1 MILRILLNSFHANC
15 LLKAVTIDELVKN
28 SFEKNYDLKS
38 LNKSIQVANEQI
50 KVSKNWENPMLA
62 FKTNNIGLNKPL
74 SNQKEY
80 GVELSQVIP
89 IGRTLD
95 IEENIAKKD
104 RNIKQFD
111 LEDKKLELESKI
123 YEYSYNILI
132 LEKRYKL
139 IENYL
144 KNIEKLEELY
154 SSLYKYQKASLNEV
168 LNTKVSYLDL
178 KLELDNLKTMI
189 DNLYLNLELISYE
202 KVQTIDEN
210 LDIKEINKSSINQ
223 ELVITHPKVKTLEE
237 DSSKYKEMASLEEA
251 KKYSNVTL
259 SVEYMQNAEQ
269 DYGNVSVGIPL
280 PLYKTENINALK
292 AKLNSNET
300 NDKLDSFIHNLS
312 LQTNIYLNN
321 LNQSARNYRLIQKEI
336 IPLKQKIQTNIEN
349 YNSFDMVK
357 PEESINNLNEL
368 ITYETKA
375 LDEALKYYESYSQL
389 IYFTNKGLK

>member
-1 MILRILLNSFHANC
+1 MFKILLSSFLASS
-15 LLKAVTIDELVKN
+15 LLSAVTIDELVKN

-80 GVELSQVIP
+80 GIELSQVIP
-89 IGRTLD
+89 IGNRLD
-95 IEENIAKKD
+95 IEESIALKD
-104 RNIKQFD
+104 KNIKEFD

-144 KNIEKLEELY
+144 KNIEKLQELY
-154 SSLYKYQKASLNEV
+154 SSLYKYEKASLNEV

-210 LDIKEINKSSINQ
+210 INIKEINKASINQ
-223 ELVITHPKVKTLEE
+223 EFNLNHPKVKTLQE
-237 DSSKYKEMASLEEA
+237 DSLKYKDMAKLEEA

-259 SVEYMQNAEQ
+259 SVEYMQNQEQ
-269 DYGNVSVGIPL
+269 DYANVSVGIPL
-280 PLYKTENINALK
+280 PLYKTENVNALK

-300 NDKLDSFIHNLS
+300 NDKLDSFLHNLS
-312 LQTNIYLNN
+312 LQSNIYLNN
-321 LNQSARNYRLIQKEI
+321 LNQSARNYKLIQKEI
-336 IPLKQKIQTNIEN
+336 IPLKQKIQENIEN

-357 PEESINNLNEL
+357 PQESINNINEL

>member
-1 MILRILLNSFHANC
+1 MLRILLSSFLASS
-15 LLKAVTIDELVKN
+15 LLSAVTIDELVKN

-89 IGRTLD
+89 IGNRLD
-95 IEENIAKKD
+95 IEKSIAQKD
-104 RNIKQFD
+104 RNIKEFD

-210 LDIKEINKSSINQ
+210 LDIKEINKASINQ
-223 ELVITHPKVKTLEE
+223 ELIITHPKVKTLEE

-259 SVEYMQNAEQ
+259 RVEYMQNDEQ
-269 DYGNVSVGIPL
+269 DYGNITVGIPL

-312 LQTNIYLNN
+312 LQINIYLNN
-321 LNQSARNYRLIQKEI
+321 LNQSARNYKLIQKEI

-349 YNSFDMVK
+349 YNSFELVK

>member
-1 MILRILLNSFHANC
+1 MLRILLSSFLASS
-15 LLKAVTIDELVKN
+15 LLSAVTIDELVKN

-80 GVELSQVIP
+80 GVEITQVIP

-95 IEENIAKKD
+95 IEESIAQKD
-104 RNIKQFD
+104 RNIKVFD

-144 KNIEKLEELY
+144 KNIEKLQELY
-154 SSLYKYQKASLNEV
+154 SSLYKYEKASLNEV

-202 KVQTIDEN
+202 KVQNIDEN
-210 LDIKEINKSSINQ
+210 IDIKEINKASIHQ
-223 ELVITHPKVKTLEE
+223 EFNLTHPKVQTLQE
-237 DSSKYKEMASLEEA
+237 DSLKYKDMANLEEA

-259 SVEYMQNAEQ
+259 SVEYMQNQEQ
-269 DYGNVSVGIPL
+269 DYANVTVGIPL
-280 PLYKTENINALK
+280 PLYKTENVNALK
-292 AKLNSNET
+292 AKLNSNKT
-300 NDKLDSFIHNLS
+300 NDKLDSFLHNLS
-312 LQTNIYLNN
+312 LQSDIYLNN

-336 IPLKQKIQTNIEN
+336 IPLKQKIQENIEN

-357 PEESINNLNEL
+357 PQESIDNLNEL

-389 IYFTNKGLK
+389 IYFTNRGLK

>member
-1 MILRILLNSFHANC
+1 MLRILLSSFLASS
-15 LLKAVTIDELVKN
+15 LLSAVTIDELVKN

-50 KVSKNWENPMLA
+50 KVSKNWENPMLE
-62 FKTNNIGLNKPL
+62 FKTYNIELNKPL

-89 IGRTLD
+89 IGNRLD
-95 IEENIAKKD
+95 IEKSIAQKD
-104 RNIKQFD
+104 RNIKEFD

-139 IENYL
+139 IEKYL

-154 SSLYKYQKASLNEV
+154 SSLYKYEKASLNEV

-202 KVQTIDEN
+202 KVQIIDEN
-210 LDIKEINKSSINQ
+210 LDIKEINKASINQ

-300 NDKLDSFIHNLS
+300 NDKLDSFTHNLS
-312 LQTNIYLNN
+312 LQSDIYLNN

-336 IPLKQKIQTNIEN
+336 IPLKQKIQENIEN
-349 YNSFDMVK
+349 YNSFELVK
-357 PEESINNLNEL
+357 PQESIENLNEL
-368 ITYETKA
+368 IKYETKA

-389 IYFTNKGLK
+389 IYFTNRGLK

>member
-1 MILRILLNSFHANC
+1 MLRILLSSFLASS
-15 LLKAVTIDELVKN
+15 LLSAVTIDELVKN

-80 GVELSQVIP
+80 GVEITQVIP

-95 IEENIAKKD
+95 IEESIAQKD
-104 RNIKQFD
+104 RNIRIFD

-144 KNIEKLEELY
+144 KNIEKLQELY
-154 SSLYKYQKASLNEV
+154 FSLYKYEKASLNEV

-202 KVQTIDEN
+202 KVQNIDEN
-210 LDIKEINKSSINQ
+210 IDIKEINKASIHQ
-223 ELVITHPKVKTLEE
+223 EFNLTHPKVQTLQE
-237 DSSKYKEMASLEEA
+237 DSLKYKDMANLEEA

-259 SVEYMQNAEQ
+259 SVEYMQNQEQ
-269 DYGNVSVGIPL
+269 DYANVTVGIPL
-280 PLYKTENINALK
+280 PLYKTENVNALK
-292 AKLNSNET
+292 AKLNSNKT
-300 NDKLDSFIHNLS
+300 NDKLDSFLHNLS
-312 LQTNIYLNN
+312 LQSDIYLNN

-336 IPLKQKIQTNIEN
+336 IPLKQKIQENIEN

-357 PEESINNLNEL
+357 PQESIDNLNEL

-389 IYFTNKGLK
+389 IYFTNRGLK

>member
-1 MILRILLNSFHANC
+1 MLRILLSSFLASS
-15 LLKAVTIDELVKN
+15 LLSAVTIDELVKN
-28 SFEKNYDLKS
+28 SFEKNYDLRS

-80 GVELSQVIP
+80 GVEITQVIP

-95 IEENIAKKD
+95 IEESIAQKD
-104 RNIKQFD
+104 RNIKVFD

-144 KNIEKLEELY
+144 KNIEKLQELY
-154 SSLYKYQKASLNEV
+154 SSLYKYEKASLNEV

-202 KVQTIDEN
+202 KVQNIDEN
-210 LDIKEINKSSINQ
+210 IDIKEINKASINQ
-223 ELVITHPKVKTLEE
+223 EFNLTHPKVQTLQE
-237 DSSKYKEMASLEEA
+237 DSLKYKDMANLEEA

-259 SVEYMQNAEQ
+259 SVEYMQNQEQ
-269 DYGNVSVGIPL
+269 DYANVTVGIPL
-280 PLYKTENINALK
+280 PLYKTENVNALK

-300 NDKLDSFIHNLS
+300 NDKLDSFLHNLS
-312 LQTNIYLNN
+312 LQSDIYLNN

-336 IPLKQKIQTNIEN
+336 IPLKQKIQKNIEN

-357 PEESINNLNEL
+357 PQESIDNLNEL

-389 IYFTNKGLK
+389 IYFTNRGLK

>member
-1 MILRILLNSFHANC
+1 MLRILLSSFLASS
-15 LLKAVTIDELVKN
+15 LLSAVTIDELVKN

-89 IGRTLD
+89 IGNRLD
-95 IEENIAKKD
+95 IEKSIAQKD
-104 RNIKQFD
+104 RNIKEFD

-178 KLELDNLKTMI
+178 KLELDNLKTTI

-202 KVQTIDEN
+202 KVQTIDDRI
-210 LDIKEINKSSINQ
+210 DIKEINKASINQ
-223 ELVITHPKVKTLEE
+223 ELIITHPKVKTLEE

-336 IPLKQKIQTNIEN
+336 IPLKQKIQENIEN

>member
-1 MILRILLNSFHANC
+1 MLKIFLASSLTLSLLS
-15 LLKAVTIDELVKN
+15 AVTIDELVKN

-38 LNKSIQVANEQI
+38 LDKSIAVANEQI
-50 KVSKNWENPMLA
+50 KVSKNWENPMLE
-62 FKTNNIGLNKPL
+62 FKTYNIGLNKPL

-80 GVELSQVIP
+80 GVEISQVIP
-89 IGRTLD
+89 LGNRLD
-95 IEENIAKKD
+95 IEESIAKKD
-104 RNIKQFD
+104 RNIKMFD

-144 KNIEKLEELY
+144 KNVEKLQDLY
-154 SSLYKYQKASLNEV
+154 SSLYKYQKASLNEI

-178 KLELDNLKTMI
+178 KLEQENLKTTI

-210 LDIKEINKSSINQ
+210 IDIKEISKASINEEARQ
-223 ELVITHPKVKTLEE
+223 NHPKVQTLNE
-237 DSSKYKEMASLEEA
+237 DSLRYKDMASLEEA
-251 KKYSNVTL
+251 RKYSDVTL
-259 SVEYMQNAEQ
+259 SVEYMQSVEQ
-269 DYGNVSVGIPL
+269 DSANISVGIPL
-280 PLYKTENINALK
+280 PLYKTENVNALK

-300 NDKLDSFIHNLS
+300 NHKLDSFLHNLS
-312 LQTNIYLNN
+312 LQSDIYLNN

-336 IPLKQKIQTNIEN
+336 IPLKQRIQENIEN
-349 YNSFDMVK
+349 FNSFNLVK
-357 PEESINNLNEL
+357 PQESIDNLNEL

-375 LDEALKYYESYSQL
+375 LDEALKYYENYSQL
-389 IYFTNKGLK
+389 IYFTNRGIK

>member
-1 MILRILLNSFHANC
+1 MLRILLSSFLASS
-15 LLKAVTIDELVKN
+15 LLSAITIDELVKN

-38 LNKSIQVANEQI
+38 LNKSIKVADEQI

-62 FKTNNIGLNKPL
+62 FKVNNIGLNKPL

-210 LDIKEINKSSINQ
+210 LDIKEINKVSINQ
-223 ELVITHPKVKTLEE
+223 ELISSTHPKVKTLEE

-259 SVEYMQNAEQ
+259 SVEYMQNQEQ
-269 DYGNVSVGIPL
+269 DYGNVTVGIPL

-321 LNQSARNYRLIQKEI
+321 LNQSARNYKLIQKEI

-349 YNSFDMVK
+349 YNSFEMAK
-357 PEESINNLNEL
+357 PEESIKNLNEL

>member
-1 MILRILLNSFHANC
+1 MLRILLSSFLASS
-15 LLKAVTIDELVKN
+15 LLSAVTIDELVKN

-89 IGRTLD
+89 IGNRLD
-95 IEENIAKKD
+95 IEKSIAQKD
-104 RNIKQFD
+104 RNIKEFD

-154 SSLYKYQKASLNEV
+154 TSLYKYQKASLNEV

-178 KLELDNLKTMI
+178 KLELDNLKTTI

-210 LDIKEINKSSINQ
+210 LDIKEINKASINQ
-223 ELVITHPKVKTLEE
+223 ELIITHPKVKTLEE

-300 NDKLDSFIHNLS
+300 NDKLDSFLHNLS
-312 LQTNIYLNN
+312 LQSDIYLNN
-321 LNQSARNYRLIQKEI
+321 LNQSARNYKLIQKEI
-336 IPLKQKIQTNIEN
+336 IPLKQKIQENIEN
-349 YNSFDMVK
+349 YNSFDIVK
-357 PEESINNLNEL
+357 PQESIDNLNEL

-389 IYFTNKGLK
+389 IYFTNRGLK

>member
-1 MILRILLNSFHANC
+1 MLRILLSSFLASS
-15 LLKAVTIDELVKN
+15 LLSAVTIDELVKN

-80 GVELSQVIP
+80 GVEITQVIP

-95 IEENIAKKD
+95 IEESIAQKD
-104 RNIKQFD
+104 RNIKIFD

-144 KNIEKLEELY
+144 KNIEKLQELY
-154 SSLYKYQKASLNEV
+154 TSLYKYEKASLNEV

-202 KVQTIDEN
+202 KVQNIDEN
-210 LDIKEINKSSINQ
+210 IDIKEINKASINQ
-223 ELVITHPKVKTLEE
+223 EFNLTHPKVQTLQE
-237 DSSKYKEMASLEEA
+237 DSLKYKDMANLEEA

-259 SVEYMQNAEQ
+259 SVEYMQNQEQ
-269 DYGNVSVGIPL
+269 DYANVTVGIPL
-280 PLYKTENINALK
+280 PLYKTENVNALK

-300 NDKLDSFIHNLS
+300 NDKLDSFLHNLS
-312 LQTNIYLNN
+312 LQSDIYLNN

-336 IPLKQKIQTNIEN
+336 IPLKQKIQENIEN

-357 PEESINNLNEL
+357 PQESIDNLNEL

-389 IYFTNKGLK
+389 IYFTNRGLK

>member
-1 MILRILLNSFHANC
+1 MLRILLSSFLASS
-15 LLKAVTIDELVKN
+15 LLSAVTIDELVKN

-89 IGRTLD
+89 IGNRLD
-95 IEENIAKKD
+95 IEKSIAQKD
-104 RNIKQFD
+104 RNIKEFD

-178 KLELDNLKTMI
+178 KLELDNLKTTI

-210 LDIKEINKSSINQ
+210 LDIKEINKASINQ
-223 ELVITHPKVKTLEE
+223 ELINTHPKVKTLEE

-292 AKLNSNET
+292 AKLNANET
-300 NDKLDSFIHNLS
+300 NDKLDSFTHNLS

-321 LNQSARNYRLIQKEI
+321 LNQSARNYKLIQKEI
-336 IPLKQKIQTNIEN
+336 IPLKQKIQENIEN

-357 PEESINNLNEL
+357 PQESIENLNEL
-368 ITYETKA
+368 IKYETKA

-389 IYFTNKGLK
+389 IYFTNRGLK

>member
-1 MILRILLNSFHANC
+1 MLRILLSSFLASS
-15 LLKAVTIDELVKN
+15 LLSAVTIDELVKN

-80 GVELSQVIP
+80 GVEITQVIP

-95 IEENIAKKD
+95 IEESIAQKD
-104 RNIKQFD
+104 RNIKIFD

-139 IENYL
+139 IESYL
-144 KNIEKLEELY
+144 KNIEKLQELY
-154 SSLYKYQKASLNEV
+154 SSLYKYEKASLNEV

-202 KVQTIDEN
+202 KVQNIDEN
-210 LDIKEINKSSINQ
+210 IDIKEINKASINQ
-223 ELVITHPKVKTLEE
+223 EFNLTHPKVQILQE
-237 DSSKYKEMASLEEA
+237 DSLKYKDMANLEEA

-259 SVEYMQNAEQ
+259 SVEYMQNQEQ
-269 DYGNVSVGIPL
+269 DYANVTVGIPL
-280 PLYKTENINALK
+280 PLYKTENVNALK

-300 NDKLDSFIHNLS
+300 NDKLDSFLHNLS
-312 LQTNIYLNN
+312 LQSDIYLNN

-336 IPLKQKIQTNIEN
+336 IPLKQKIQENIEN

-357 PEESINNLNEL
+357 PQESIDNLNEL

-389 IYFTNKGLK
+389 IYFTNRGLK

>member
-1 MILRILLNSFHANC
+1 MLRILLSSFLASS
-15 LLKAVTIDELVKN
+15 LLSAVTIDELVKN

-89 IGRTLD
+89 IGNRLD
-95 IEENIAKKD
+95 IEKSIAQKD
-104 RNIKQFD
+104 RNIKEFD

-178 KLELDNLKTMI
+178 KLELDNLKTTI

-202 KVQTIDEN
+202 KVQTIDDRI
-210 LDIKEINKSSINQ
+210 DIKEINKASINQ
-223 ELVITHPKVKTLEE
+223 ELIITHPKVKTLEE

-259 SVEYMQNAEQ
+259 RVEYMQNDEQ
-269 DYGNVSVGIPL
+269 DYGNITVGIPL

-312 LQTNIYLNN
+312 LQINIYLNN
-321 LNQSARNYRLIQKEI
+321 LNQSARNYKLIQKEI

-357 PEESINNLNEL
+357 PEESIKNLNEL

>member
-1 MILRILLNSFHANC
+1 MLRILLSSFLASS
-15 LLKAVTIDELVKN
+15 LLSAVTIDELVKN

-89 IGRTLD
+89 IGNRLD
-95 IEENIAKKD
+95 IEKSIAQKD
-104 RNIKQFD
+104 RNIKEFD

-178 KLELDNLKTMI
+178 KLELDNLKTTI

-210 LDIKEINKSSINQ
+210 VDIKEINKASINQ
-223 ELVITHPKVKTLEE
+223 ELIITHPKVKTLEE

-259 SVEYMQNAEQ
+259 RVEYMQNDEQ
-269 DYGNVSVGIPL
+269 DYGNITVGIPL

-300 NDKLDSFIHNLS
+300 NDKLDSFMHNLS
-312 LQTNIYLNN
+312 LQINIYLNN
-321 LNQSARNYRLIQKEI
+321 LNQSARNYKLIQKEI

-357 PEESINNLNEL
+357 PEESIKNLNEL

>member
-1 MILRILLNSFHANC
+1 MLRILLSSFLASS
-15 LLKAVTIDELVKN
+15 LLSAVTIDELVKN

-80 GVELSQVIP
+80 GIELSQVIP
-89 IGRTLD
+89 LGNRLD
-95 IEENIAKKD
+95 IEESIAQKD
-104 RNIKQFD
+104 RNIKVFD

-144 KNIEKLEELY
+144 KNIEKLQELY
-154 SSLYKYQKASLNEV
+154 TSLYKYEKASLNEV

-202 KVQTIDEN
+202 KVQNIDEN
-210 LDIKEINKSSINQ
+210 IDIKEINKASINQ
-223 ELVITHPKVKTLEE
+223 EFNLTHPKVQTLQE
-237 DSSKYKEMASLEEA
+237 DSLKYKDMANLEEA

-259 SVEYMQNAEQ
+259 SVEYMQNQEQ
-269 DYGNVSVGIPL
+269 DYANVTVGIPL
-280 PLYKTENINALK
+280 PLYKTENVNALK

-300 NDKLDSFIHNLS
+300 NDKLDSFLHNLS
-312 LQTNIYLNN
+312 LQSDIYLNN

-336 IPLKQKIQTNIEN
+336 IPLKQKIQQNIEN

-357 PEESINNLNEL
+357 PQESIDNLNEL

-389 IYFTNKGLK
+389 IYFTNRGLK

>member
-1 MILRILLNSFHANC
+1 MLRILLSSFLASS
-15 LLKAVTIDELVKN
+15 LLSAVTIDELVKN

-80 GVELSQVIP
+80 GVEITQVIP

-95 IEENIAKKD
+95 IEESIAQKD
-104 RNIKQFD
+104 RNIKIFD

-144 KNIEKLEELY
+144 KNIEKLQELY
-154 SSLYKYQKASLNEV
+154 SSLYKYEKASLNEV

-202 KVQTIDEN
+202 KVQNIDEN
-210 LDIKEINKSSINQ
+210 IDIKEINKASIHQ
-223 ELVITHPKVKTLEE
+223 EFNLTHPKVQTLQE
-237 DSSKYKEMASLEEA
+237 DSLKYKDMANLEEA

-259 SVEYMQNAEQ
+259 SVEYMQNQEQ
-269 DYGNVSVGIPL
+269 DYANVTVGIPL
-280 PLYKTENINALK
+280 PLYKTENVNALK

-300 NDKLDSFIHNLS
+300 NDKLDSFLHNLS
-312 LQTNIYLNN
+312 LQSDIYLNN

-336 IPLKQKIQTNIEN
+336 IPLKQKIQENIEN

-357 PEESINNLNEL
+357 PQESIDNLNEL

-389 IYFTNKGLK
+389 IYFTNRGLK

>member
-1 MILRILLNSFHANC
+1 MLRILLSSFLASS
-15 LLKAVTIDELVKN
+15 LLSAETIDELVKN

-38 LNKSIQVANEQI
+38 LNKSIKVADEQI

-62 FKTNNIGLNKPL
+62 FKVNNIGLNKPL

-95 IEENIAKKD
+95 IEENIARKD
-104 RNIKQFD
+104 RNIKLFD

-210 LDIKEINKSSINQ
+210 LDIKEINKASINQ
-223 ELVITHPKVKTLEE
+223 ELISTHPKVKTLEE

-259 SVEYMQNAEQ
+259 SLEYMQNAEQ
-269 DYGNVSVGIPL
+269 DYGNVTVGIPL

-300 NDKLDSFIHNLS
+300 NDKLDSFMHNLS

>member
-1 MILRILLNSFHANC
+1 MLRILLSSFLASS
-15 LLKAVTIDELVKN
+15 LLSAVTIDELVKN

-38 LNKSIQVANEQI
+38 ISKSIKVADEQI

-62 FKTNNIGLNKPL
+62 FKVNNIGFNKPL

-104 RNIKQFD
+104 RNIKMFD

-154 SSLYKYQKASLNEV
+154 ISLYKYQKASLNEV

-202 KVQTIDEN
+202 KVESIDEN
-210 LDIKEINKSSINQ
+210 VEIKEINKAFINQ
-223 ELVITHPKVKTLEE
+223 ELIITHPKIKTLEE

-269 DYGNVSVGIPL
+269 DYGNITVGIPL

-300 NDKLDSFIHNLS
+300 NDKLDSFMHNLS
-312 LQTNIYLNN
+312 LQINIYLNN
-321 LNQSARNYRLIQKEI
+321 LNQSARNYKLIQKEI
-336 IPLKQKIQTNIEN
+336 IPLKQKIQINIEN
-349 YNSFDMVK
+349 YNSFELVK
-357 PEESINNLNEL
+357 PEESIKILNEL

>member
-1 MILRILLNSFHANC
+1 MLRILLSSFLASS
-15 LLKAVTIDELVKN
+15 LLSAVTIDELVKN

-210 LDIKEINKSSINQ
+210 LDIKEINKASINQ
-223 ELVITHPKVKTLEE
+223 ELIITHPKVKTLEE

-259 SVEYMQNAEQ
+259 SVEYMQNDEQ
-269 DYGNVSVGIPL
+269 DYGNVTVGIPL

-300 NDKLDSFIHNLS
+300 NDKLDSFMHNLS
-312 LQTNIYLNN
+312 LQINIYLNN

-357 PEESINNLNEL
+357 PEESIKNLNEL

>member
-1 MILRILLNSFHANC
+1 MLRILLSSFLAST
-15 LLKAVTIDELVKN
+15 LLSAVTIDELVKN

-80 GVELSQVIP
+80 GVEITQVIP

-95 IEENIAKKD
+95 IEESIAQKD
-104 RNIKQFD
+104 RNIKIFD

-139 IENYL
+139 IESYL
-144 KNIEKLEELY
+144 KNIEKLQELY
-154 SSLYKYQKASLNEV
+154 SSLYKYEKASLNEV

-202 KVQTIDEN
+202 KVQNIDEN
-210 LDIKEINKSSINQ
+210 IDIKEINKASINQ
-223 ELVITHPKVKTLEE
+223 EFNLTHPKVQTLQE
-237 DSSKYKEMASLEEA
+237 DSLKYKDMANLEEA
-251 KKYSNVTL
+251 KEYSNVTL
-259 SVEYMQNAEQ
+259 SVEYMQNQEQ
-269 DYGNVSVGIPL
+269 DYANVTVGIPL
-280 PLYKTENINALK
+280 PLYKTENVNALK

-300 NDKLDSFIHNLS
+300 NDKLDSFLHNLS
-312 LQTNIYLNN
+312 LQSDIYLNN

-336 IPLKQKIQTNIEN
+336 IPLKQKIQENIEN

-357 PEESINNLNEL
+357 PQESIDNLNEL

-389 IYFTNKGLK
+389 IYFTNRGLK

>member
-1 MILRILLNSFHANC
+1 MLRILLSSFLASS
-15 LLKAVTIDELVKN
+15 LLSAVTIDELVKN

-38 LNKSIQVANEQI
+38 LNKSINVANEQI

-62 FKTNNIGLNKPL
+62 FKVNNIGLNKPL

-104 RNIKQFD
+104 RNIKLFD

-210 LDIKEINKSSINQ
+210 IDIKEINKAFINQ
-223 ELVITHPKVKTLEE
+223 ELIITHPKVKTLEE

-269 DYGNVSVGIPL
+269 DYGNVTVGIPL

-349 YNSFDMVK
+349 YNSFELVK

>member
-1 MILRILLNSFHANC
+1 MLRILLSSFLASS
-15 LLKAVTIDELVKN
+15 LLSAVTIDELVKN

-38 LNKSIQVANEQI
+38 LNKSIQVASAQI
-50 KVSKNWENPMLA
+50 KVSKNWENPMLE
-62 FKTNNIGLNKPL
+62 FKTYNIGLNKPL

-89 IGRTLD
+89 IGNRLD
-95 IEENIAKKD
+95 IEKSIAQKD
-104 RNIKQFD
+104 RNIKEFD

-154 SSLYKYQKASLNEV
+154 SSLYKYEKASLNEV

-202 KVQTIDEN
+202 KVQNIDEN
-210 LDIKEINKSSINQ
+210 IDIKEINKASINQ

-300 NDKLDSFIHNLS
+300 NDKLDSFTHNLS
-312 LQTNIYLNN
+312 LQSDIYLNN

-336 IPLKQKIQTNIEN
+336 IPLKQKIQENIEN

-357 PEESINNLNEL
+357 PQESIENLNEL
-368 ITYETKA
+368 IKYETKA

-389 IYFTNKGLK
+389 IYFTNRGLK

>member
-1 MILRILLNSFHANC
+1 MLRILLSSFLASS
-15 LLKAVTIDELVKN
+15 LLSAVTIDELVKN

-89 IGRTLD
+89 IGNRLD
-95 IEENIAKKD
+95 IEKSIAQKD
-104 RNIKQFD
+104 RNIKEFD

-154 SSLYKYQKASLNEV
+154 SSLYKYEKASLNEV

-178 KLELDNLKTMI
+178 KLELDNLKTTI

-202 KVQTIDEN
+202 KVQIIDEN
-210 LDIKEINKSSINQ
+210 LDIKEINKASINQ
-223 ELVITHPKVKTLEE
+223 ELIITHPKVKTLEE

-300 NDKLDSFIHNLS
+300 NDKLDSFTHNLS
-312 LQTNIYLNN
+312 LQSDIYLNN

-336 IPLKQKIQTNIEN
+336 IPLKQKIQENIEN

-357 PEESINNLNEL
+357 PQESIENLNEL
-368 ITYETKA
+368 IKYETKA

-389 IYFTNKGLK
+389 IYFTNRGLK

>member
-1 MILRILLNSFHANC
+1 MLRILLSSFLASS
-15 LLKAVTIDELVKN
+15 LLSAVTIDELVKN

-38 LNKSIQVANEQI
+38 LNKSIKVADEQI

-62 FKTNNIGLNKPL
+62 FKVNNIGLNKPL

-80 GVELSQVIP
+80 GVEISQVIP

-95 IEENIAKKD
+95 IEENIARKD

-202 KVQTIDEN
+202 KVQSIDEN
-210 LDIKEINKSSINQ
+210 LDIKEINKAFINQ
-223 ELVITHPKVKTLEE
+223 ELISTHPKVKTLEE

-269 DYGNVSVGIPL
+269 DYGNVTVGIPL

-300 NDKLDSFIHNLS
+300 NDKLDSFMHNLS

-321 LNQSARNYRLIQKEI
+321 LNQSARNYKLIQKEI
-336 IPLKQKIQTNIEN
+336 IPLKQKIQENIEN
-349 YNSFDMVK
+349 YNSFELVK
-357 PEESINNLNEL
+357 AEESINNLNEL
-368 ITYETKA
+368 ITYETKT